1 MTGHIRKRGERSW
14 AILLDLPRGPDGKRR
29 RKWHTVHGTKKDAQ
43 RKRNE
48 LLHQLET
55 GAYVEPA
62 RMTISEFLERW
73 LKHARSKVGD
83 KTFERYSEIVHKNLV
98 PVLGALRLP
107 QLQPIHIE
115 EFYAEML
122 ESGRKNG
129 NGGLSPQ
136 TVVHFHRVLR
146 SALQQGIKWKFIVI
160 NPADAVEPPKVEPK
174 EMETLDAS
182 RTAWLFTAA
191 EGSPLYTPIVLESTL
206 GIRRGEVFAL
216 RWSDLNSSAG
226 VATIRRSLQQTN
238 EGLKFKSTK
247 SGKGRPVSLLGF
259 TVEVLK
265 QHKKEQEK
273 ARALFGEDYQD
284 NDLVCPLPDGRPWPP
299 DSFSDQFCRFRDKC
313 GLKIRYHNLRHSHAT
328 QLMEQGVHPKVV
340 SERLGHS
347 SVGITLDL
355 YSHVIPGMQEDAA
368 QRLDSVLRSA
378 IKKGKDA
385 VQ

>member
-14 AILLDLPRGPDGKRR
+14 AILIDLPRGPDGKRR
-29 RKWHTVHGTKKDAQ
+29 RKWHTVHGNKKDAQ

-55 GAYVEPA
+55 GAYVEPTK
-62 RMTISEFLERW
+62 MTITEFLERW
-73 LKHARSKVGD
+73 LKHVRSKVGG
-83 KTFERYSEIVHKNLV
+83 KTFERYSEIVHKNLI
-98 PVLGALRLP
+98 PSLGALRLP

-129 NGGLSPQ
+129 NGGLSPR

-146 SALQQGIKWKFIVI
+146 AALQQGIKWKFIVI
-160 NPADAVEPPKVEPK
+160 NQADAVEPPNVEPK
-174 EMETLDAS
+174 EMNTLDAS

-191 EGSPLYTPIVLESTL
+191 EGTRLYVPIVLESTL
-206 GIRRGEVFAL
+206 GIRRGEVLAL
-216 RWSDLNSSAG
+216 QWSDLNLSTSI
-226 VATIRRSLQQTN
+226 ATVRRSLQETN

-247 SGKGRPVSLLGF
+247 SGKGRPVSLLEF
-259 TVEVLK
+259 TVETLN

-273 ARALFGEDYQD
+273 ERASFGADYQD
-284 NDLVCPLPDGRPWPP
+284 NDLVCPLPDGSPWPP
-299 DSFSDQFCRFRDKC
+299 DSFSDQFRRFRDKC
-313 GLKIRYHNLRHSHAT
+313 GLKIRYHDLRHSHAT
-328 QLMEQGVHPKVV
+328 QLMEQGIHPKIV

-355 YSHVIPGMQEDAA
+355 YSHVMPGMQEEAA
-368 QRLDSVLRSA
+368 QRLDAVLRGA
-378 IKKGKDA
+378 IKKEKGG